1 MVWCNRKI
9 SILFCLLL
17 CYIRQKLAKNIFQIP
32 GHTLQISGHTP
43 KPDFRSHPPNFRRHW
58 KRKKNDLQRIHFG
71 VIFRAFVRTFGGGR
85 VLFLIVFEHCIQCD
99 IFAPRCS
106 LSHVPVCRVSCFQA
120 DMLEPCFPPQS
131 MFARTTLLFPL
142 VRWSMIFILS
152 GNLPV
157 QKKENYMRKLFRLV
171 CQ

>member
-1 MVWCNRKI
+1 MLYSPKTFSRFPVTPCKFLVTPCRFPVTRPNR
-9 SILFCLLL
+9 
-17 CYIRQKLAKNIFQIP
+17 
-32 GHTLQISGHTP
+32 ISGHI
-43 KPDFRSHPPNFRRHW
+43 H
-58 KRKKNDLQRIHFG
+58 RISG
-71 VIFRAFVRTFGGGR
+71 GTGNEEKTTFSGYILGLFSRPLLGHLGGGPA
-85 VLFLIVFEHCIQCD
+85 LFLIVFEHCIQCD

-142 VRWSMIFILS
+142 VRWSMIFIFS

>member
-1 MVWCNRKI
+1 MLYSPKT
-9 SILFCLLL
+9 
-17 CYIRQKLAKNIFQIP
+17 RQKHFPDSRSHPA
-32 GHTLQISGHTP
+32 
-43 KPDFRSHPPNFRRHW
+43 DFRSHPADFRSHAQTGFPVTSTEFPAALET
-58 KRKKNDLQRIHFG
+58 KKNDLQRIHFG
-71 VIFRAFVRTFGGGR
+71 VIFRAFVRTFGGGAA
-85 VLFLIVFEHCIQCD
+85 LFLIVFEHCIQCD